1 MPPARAPRHTAT
13 MDKMTPDQLIYHCKL
28 SQQMSRHDESTR
40 ILQEMLK
47 RGSLFGATERCLL
60 NVAYSEAL
68 KQRRHAWKGL
78 AELENQEEQENDLYR
93 GTRRAQADIASAYRR
108 HVEGEISSL
117 CRELLH
123 MIERLLEGTHG
134 GGGGGSGGGG
144 MRGGGSGSGGG
155 SGGGGGG
162 RAGGK
167 TEEVDEG
174 KRGGG
179 GGEASSS
186 SSSSSSSGRDGEKG
200 AISRGM
206 DTVGRSMCFQLR
218 GDAHRYLAEMEVGD
232 ERRQA
237 SAKAQR
243 AYEAAVA
250 VVEGPEGLHAA
261 DPARLGVALNFS
273 VFLADTSKDFERA
286 CRFAKEN
293 FDAAS
298 AVHQSHHAGGPGGG
312 LMNPR
317 EEQTSIG
324 VMKLL
329 RENLER
335 WTSDPDAGE

>member
-1 MPPARAPRHTAT
+1 M
-13 MDKMTPDQLIYHCKL
+13 L
-28 SQQMSRHDESTR
+28 SVPSIMCRSYDLALAVVWPGWLVQIMSPCTLS
-40 ILQEMLK
+40 
-47 RGSLFGATERCLL
+47 C
-60 NVAYSEAL
+60 
-68 KQRRHAWKGL
+68 GL
-78 AELENQEEQENDLYR
+78 PLR
-93 GTRRAQADIASAYRR
+93 T
-108 HVEGEISSL
+108 
-117 CRELLH
+117 
-123 MIERLLEGTHG
+123 
-134 GGGGGSGGGG
+134 
-144 MRGGGSGSGGG
+144 
-155 SGGGGGG
+155 GGG

-174 KRGGG
+174 KRGAGT
-179 GGEASSS
+179 
-186 SSSSSSSGRDGEKG
+186 SSSSGGDGEKG

-218 GDAHRYLAEMEVGD
+218 GNAHRYIAEMEVGD

-298 AVHQSHHAGGPGGG
+298 AVHQSHHGGGPGGG